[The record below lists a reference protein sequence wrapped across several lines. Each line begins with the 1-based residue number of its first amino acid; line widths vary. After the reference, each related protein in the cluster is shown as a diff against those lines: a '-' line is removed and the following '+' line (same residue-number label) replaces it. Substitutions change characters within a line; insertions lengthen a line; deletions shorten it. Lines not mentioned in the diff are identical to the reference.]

1 MMNGHL
7 INKTQYD
14 FFAKTMRK
22 DAGQVKSNKSCEWIV
37 DNYRLGHID
46 NGTWSYTGKDRVSII
61 KLIKE
66 LLNIDL
72 LTDDYKPK
80 QDRVK
85 NALTQSN
92 EKLNAL
98 AVSHDFVLVNSF
110 DKLLLNKQQIDIGLF
125 NSLGIYINANKV
137 DSIEHKAIVFV
148 ENLAVMA
155 NLKQLVF
162 TENTVHLKDALWVY
176 RGDKKHQQSTGAA
189 YDFFRRCANSHQLV
203 CFADFDPAGFQ
214 IAMTCGALQLLAPSL
229 DAFDSIN
236 VKGTEQTYYAQDN
249 AKKYLDIQITLSD
262 ELQALYRGMKDKKRT
277 IQQEH
282 LLSHQIPLSLYEIS

>member
-22 DAGQVKSNKSCEWIV
+22 NTGQVKSNKSCQWIV
-37 DNYRLGHID
+37 DNYRLGCID
-46 NGTWSYTGKDRVSII
+46 NGNWSYTEKDRISII
-61 KLIKE
+61 KLMKE

-72 LTDDYKPK
+72 LIDDYKSK

-85 NALTQSN
+85 NALTHSN

-110 DKLLLNKQQIDIGLF
+110 DKLLLNKQQIDIGLID
-125 NSLGIYINANKV
+125 SLGIYINANKV
-137 DSIEHKAIVFV
+137 GSIEHKAIVFV

-155 NLKQLVF
+155 NLKQIVF
-162 TENTVHLKDALWVY
+162 TENAVHLKNALWLY
-176 RGDKKHQQSTGAA
+176 RGDKKHQQSTGTA
-189 YDFFRRCANSHQLV
+189 YDFFRTYANSHQLV
-203 CFADFDPAGFQ
+203 CFADFDPAGLS
-214 IAMTCGALQLLAPSL
+214 IAITSGATQLLVPNS
-229 DAFDSIN
+229 DAFNFIN
-236 VKGTEQTYYAQDN
+236 VKGAEQAYYSQDD
-249 AKKYLDIQITLSD
+249 AKKYLDKQLTLSD
-262 ELQALYRGMKDKKRT
+262 ELQALYRGMKDNKRT

-282 LLSHQIPLSLYEIS
+282 LLSHQIPLSIYEIS